1 LRPAGWIG
9 AVCTVLAGAC
19 SFSDQGLPSSA
30 RVITPSADRS
40 RPIIDPV
47 RCRDCGL
54 DARPVNVSCR
64 AVPPPPELAEA
75 VLAFPDLPPV
85 TEPVMVLRHPLEPQ
99 WVLVE
104 RRGVLSRFDDRPGAS
119 RLTRILDIQSQVD
132 PRGDAGLAAAAF
144 DPAFARNG
152 RLYLSYTAFGG
163 TITLSRVARFTS
175 PDLGRSFDPTSR
187 QVLLEIDQA
196 HDERIHLN
204 ADMKFGPDGFLYVGF
219 GDGGPQGDPSGNAQN
234 LDDLRGKILRLDV
247 SPAQGY
253 TIPPGNPLAG
263 PEPAREPGHQNNR
276 AGPGG
281 RPEIFAWGLRNP
293 WRFSFDPDSGKL
305 WVGDVG
311 FVNWEEIDLVSAGD
325 NLGWPLLEGNLC
337 LTAEGCE
344 NQALVPPASTY
355 SHDSWDQAV
364 VGGFVYRGWALP
376 RLRGRYIFGDY
387 VTGDVWALTDQ
398 GEPELVARTGLRIV
412 SFAEDL
418 SGEPL
423 LVDFGSGQL
432 FRLRA
437 QVPPSASLP
446 WLLSDTGCFNKID
459 PRLPVDGLIPY
470 DVRIPFW
477 SDGAAKRRFLALP
490 PGESAQIRPDGSIHF
505 PVGSV
510 LAKQFFLD
518 RRLVET
524 RLMMKHREGQWT
536 GATYAWD
543 ADQRDARL
551 VDDGEA
557 LTAEVGGVPWRFP
570 DRPAC
575 LGCHNADRS
584 LGMEVQQLDLERG
597 FPETLRAANQLDT
610 FRRVGILE
618 GDVPLL
624 PRMPR
629 RGEGTLAERARAYLH
644 VNCAIC
650 HVRNG
655 PTPVDMDLRFGT
667 PLADMRICDVV
678 PKEGDLGIPDARRL
692 TPGAPAGSLLLQRMH
707 ASGPEHMPPIGPQLV
722 DQAGAALVEA
732 WIASLTRCP

>member
-1 LRPAGWIG
+1 LLPPFWSRKAGFLG
-9 AVCTVLAGAC
+9 TVCSVLTAAC
-19 SFSDQGLPSSA
+19 GLSDEGLPSSA
-30 RVITPSADRS
+30 RVITPPADRS

-47 RCRDCGL
+47 TCRDCGL
-54 DARPVNVSCR
+54 DVRPVNVSCR
-64 AVPPPPELAEA
+64 AVPPPPELAEV

-85 TEPVMVLRHPLEPQ
+85 SEPVVVLRHPEQPQ
-99 WVLVE
+99 WVVVE
-104 RRGVLSRFDDRPGAS
+104 RRGVVYSFDDGPGAS
-119 RLTRILDIQSQVD
+119 KLTRILDISVQVD
-132 PRGDAGLAAAAF
+132 QRGDAGLVGAAF
-144 DPAFARNG
+144 DPDFAHNG
-152 RLYLSYTAFGG
+152 RLYLSYSAVGG
-163 TITLSRVARFTS
+163 TVTLSRVARFTS
-175 PDLGRSFDPTSR
+175 PDHGRSFDPDSR
-187 QVLLEIDQA
+187 QVLLDIDQTNP
-196 HDERIHLN
+196 ERIHLN

-219 GDGGPQGDPSGNAQN
+219 GDGGPQGDPEGNAQN
-234 LDDLRGKILRLDV
+234 LNDLRGKILRLDV

-253 TIPPGNPLAG
+253 AIPSGNPF
-263 PEPAREPGHQNNR
+263 ARS
-276 AGPGG
+276 GG

-293 WRFSFDPDSGKL
+293 WRFSFDPDSGKV

-325 NLGWPLLEGNLC
+325 NLGWPMLEGNLC
-337 LTAEGCE
+337 LTSEGCE
-344 NQALVPPASTY
+344 DQAMVPPASTY
-355 SHDSWDQAV
+355 SHDYWDQAV
-364 VGGFVYRGWALP
+364 VGGFVYRGWAMP

-387 VTGDVWALTDQ
+387 VTGDVWALTDE

-412 SFAEDL
+412 SFTEEP

-437 QVPPSASLP
+437 QVPPSAALP

-459 PRLPVDGLIPY
+459 PRLPVDGLVPY

-477 SDGAAKRRFLALP
+477 SDGASKRRFLALP

-518 RRLVET
+518 RRLIET
-524 RLMMKHREGQWT
+524 RLIMKYREGQWT

-543 ADQRDARL
+543 ADQKDARL
-551 VDDGEA
+551 VEDGEV
-557 LTAEVGGVPWRFP
+557 LTADVAGVRWRFP

-575 LGCHNADRS
+575 LGCHNGDRS
-584 LGMEVQQLDLERG
+584 LGMEVEQLDLERG
-597 FPETLRAANQLDT
+597 FPETLRTANQLET
-610 FRRVGILE
+610 FRRVGILQGE
-618 GDVPLL
+618 VPAFRRL
-624 PRMPR
+624 PR

-667 PLADMRICDVV
+667 PLVDMRICDVV
-678 PKEGDLGIPDARRL
+678 PKEGNLGIPDARRL
-692 TPGAPAGSLLLQRMH
+692 TPGAPGGSLLVQRMR

-722 DQAGAALVEA
+722 DEAGVALVEA
-732 WIASLTRCP
+732 WIGSLTGCP